1 MSSNEDSKLASSF
14 ISRSFPLSFLSYDS
28 TGPHRVQFD
37 SNNQLQDLS
46 TNTHLICGCPDF
58 QRVRQPSAPPAHC
71 LCCFSLFLFS
81 IISLTLMRMR
91 QYRTSVQT
99 ELISL
104 DAAKLSS
111 GALKE
116 KEQLVHST
124 QETNL
129 SQHPVSH
136 PPIFPFSAKKK
147 KGGKLQLHC
156 CSFTSNV
163 KSSWRLIRHRPVP
176 QMCKPGVI
184 SFVTGS
190 MNNHLAHYSFLI
202 FYLKTPGDNT
212 IHIGVYIIGYRT
224 INRQINNI

>member
-81 IISLTLMRMR
+81 IISPDTHEMR
-91 QYRTSVQT
+91 QVQNNVQT

-104 DAAKLSS
+104 DAASYQVAHSRKRNSC
-111 GALKE
+111 ALYLGG
-116 KEQLVHST
+116 QFIT
-124 QETNL
+124 T
-129 SQHPVSH
+129 PCF
-136 PPIFPFSAKKK
+136 PPSNISIF
-147 KGGKLQLHC
+147 C
-156 CSFTSNV
+156 
-163 KSSWRLIRHRPVP
+163 
-176 QMCKPGVI
+176 
-184 SFVTGS
+184 
-190 MNNHLAHYSFLI
+190 
-202 FYLKTPGDNT
+202 
-212 IHIGVYIIGYRT
+212 
-224 INRQINNI
+224 